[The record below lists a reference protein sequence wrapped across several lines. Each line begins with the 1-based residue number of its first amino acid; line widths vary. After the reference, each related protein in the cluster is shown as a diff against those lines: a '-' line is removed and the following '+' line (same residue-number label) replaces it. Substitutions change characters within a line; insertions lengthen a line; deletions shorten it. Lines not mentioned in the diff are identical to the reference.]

1 MPQNIQLRRVLKT
14 PALVA
19 FGLAYMVPLG
29 IFTTYGQV
37 TVLSQGHLPVAYL
50 VTVVTILF
58 TALSYCR
65 MTNAMPLSGSA
76 YSYVQ
81 RSFGGKPVSWWV
93 GRKFWIICSCP
104 SLITWF

>member
-1 MPQNIQLRRVLKT
+1 MHQEAARMKRVLTT
-14 PALVA
+14 PALVF

-37 TVLSQGHLPVAYL
+37 TVLSQGHLPVAYIITL
-50 VTVVTILF
+50 AAILF

-65 MTNAMPLSGSA
+65 MTSQLPLSGSA

-81 RSFGGKPVSWWV
+81 KTFGGQSWISGWLD
-93 GRKFWIICSCP
+93 S
-104 SLITWF
+104 IT

>member
-1 MPQNIQLRRVLKT
+1 MLKT

-29 IFTTYGQV
+29 VFTTYGQV

-50 VTVVTILF
+50 VTVAILF

-65 MTNAMPLSGSA
+65 MTSAMPLSGSA
-76 YSYVQ
+76 L
-81 RSFGGKPVSWWV
+81 FL
-93 GRKFWIICSCP
+93 CSA
-104 SLITWF
+104 